1 MIDLSKIDFCAVCG
15 SKKKLVSHHRIPK
28 IEGGNNDETNIVQ
41 LCEECHKK
49 IHTIGKR
56 KIRREL
62 GRPNKLGQIA
72 EKLILEK
79 IEENQPVSIYNL
91 QKSVKYLK
99 YSSLHDYITLLEA
112 KGKIKTELKIGEN
125 NRAER
130 IVRIK
135 EKENG

>member
-15 SKKKLVSHHRIPK
+15 SKKNLVLHHRIPK
-28 IEGGNNDETNIVQ
+28 IEGGNNDKTNIVV
-41 LCEECHKK
+41 LCEGCHKK
-49 IHTIGKR
+49 IHSVVKR
-56 KIRREL
+56 RVRREL

-79 IEENQPVSIYNL
+79 IEGNQPVSIYNL
-91 QKSVKYLK
+91 QKIVKYLK

-130 IVRIK
+130 IITIK
-135 EKENG
+135 EQENE